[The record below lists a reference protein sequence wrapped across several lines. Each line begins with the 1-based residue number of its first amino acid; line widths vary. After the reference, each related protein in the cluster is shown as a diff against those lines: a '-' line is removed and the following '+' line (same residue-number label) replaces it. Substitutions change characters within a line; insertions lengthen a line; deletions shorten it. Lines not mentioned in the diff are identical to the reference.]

1 MDGPTRAMKLASLKS
16 LTKFENMAP
25 GSGGGD
31 FY

>member
-1 MDGPTRAMKLASLKS
+1 MDGPTGAMKLASLKP